1 MKQANDLQQPGDGV
15 RYLTTG
21 DAAKACG
28 VSLVAVKKWIRQ
40 GKLRAIRTPGGHFR
54 IPEDE
59 FERFRSEYRFGAGN
73 HRRRRILIVDDE
85 PDIVTMITETLRLDP
100 RWEIAAA
107 ANGYDGLLRVGTF
120 RPDLLVLDL
129 RMPRIDG
136 FEVCRRVKGDDAT
149 RATKILAI
157 SGFGGERAKDEAL
170 GAGADAF
177 LAKPFFTRQ
186 LDQEVRRL
194 LGVADPVSGPTG
206 RTG

>member
-1 MKQANDLQQPGDGV
+1 MKQPKDPEQPADES

-54 IPEDE
+54 IPADE
-59 FERFRSEYRFGAGN
+59 FEQFRAEYRFGAGN
-73 HRRRRILIVDDE
+73 HRRRRILVVDDE
-85 PDIVTMITETLRLDP
+85 PDIVAIITETLRVDP

-129 RMPRIDG
+129 RMPRLDG
-136 FEVCRRVKGDDAT
+136 LEVCRRVKSDDTT
-149 RATKILAI
+149 RAVKILAI
-157 SGFGGERAKDEAL
+157 SGFGGEGARDEAL

-194 LGVADPVSGPTG
+194 LGVADSVAGTPG
-206 RTG
+206 RAG

>member
-1 MKQANDLQQPGDGV
+1 MKQPKDLQQPGDGV
-15 RYLTTG
+15 KYLTTG
-21 DAAKACG
+21 DAARACD

-54 IPEDE
+54 IPVDE
-59 FERFRSEYRFGAGN
+59 FERFRAEYRFGGGG
-73 HRRRRILIVDDE
+73 RRRRILVVDDE
-85 PDIVTMITETLRLDP
+85 PDIVAIITETLRADA

-107 ANGYDGLLRVGTF
+107 ANGYEGLLKVGTF

-157 SGFGGERAKDEAL
+157 SGFGGEGARNEAL

-194 LGVADPVSGPTG
+194 LGVVDPVTGPAG
-206 RTG
+206 RPG

>member
-1 MKQANDLQQPGDGV
+1 MKQDDGQRSDGDAK
-15 RYLTTG
+15 YLTTG
-21 DAAKACG
+21 DAARACD

-54 IPEDE
+54 IPADE
-59 FERFRSEYRFGAGN
+59 FERFRAEYRFGRGSA
-73 HRRRRILIVDDE
+73 RRRRILVVDDE
-85 PDIVTMITETLRLDP
+85 PDIVAMISEALRVDA
-100 RWEIAAA
+100 RWEIGAA
-107 ANGYDGLLRVGTF
+107 ANGYEGLLKVGTF

-157 SGFGGERAKDEAL
+157 SGFGGEGARDDAL
-170 GAGADAF
+170 AAGADAF

-186 LDQEVRRL
+186 LEQEVRRL
-194 LGVADPVSGPTG
+194 LGVPDPIGG
-206 RTG
+206 AARHAG